1 MTPDTSFRPGPPPLN
16 LQQAK
21 RGRGGI
27 LLGLSIAGLF
37 LPILAAISFF
47 LSRADLQ
54 AIARGEIEEGE
65 RPATHTSLVVA
76 SVGCGLWGVAIA
88 FAVASTTS
96 AMTQVWLAILVCS
109 TVGAYVLRHDLSG
122 RQ

>member
-37 LPILAAISFF
+37 LPMLAAISFF

-76 SVGCGLWGVAIA
+76 SVGCGLWGVAMILA
-88 FAVASTTS
+88 MASMGLIGILAATAVMMVGITWWAMSQS
-96 AMTQVWLAILVCS
+96 A
-109 TVGAYVLRHDLSG
+109 
-122 RQ
+122 